1 MPIDPF
7 AQTPEFSTLFV
18 SVGVLVAI
26 SFAVVIALAVR
37 SAAKVHKAGHDP
49 LTLQADLAVRLLD
62 SDALSIRKPQ
72 QQRLADIEALFTT
85 GVNSESERATA
96 RATILANG

>member
-1 MPIDPF
+1 MPVDPF

-18 SVGVLVAI
+18 IAGLLVATT
-26 SFAVVIALAVR
+26 FVVVIALAIR
-37 SAAKVHKAGHDP
+37 GAAKVHKSGHDP

-62 SDALSIRKPQ
+62 SDALSVRKPQ
-72 QQRLADIEALFTT
+72 QQRLADVEALFTT
-85 GVNSESERATA
+85 GAISESERAAA

>member
-1 MPIDPF
+1 MPVDPF

-26 SFAVVIALAVR
+26 SFAVVIALAFR
-37 SAAKVHKAGHDP
+37 SAAKVRKAGHDP

-85 GVNSESERATA
+85 GAISESERATA
-96 RATILANG
+96 RAAILANG

>member
-1 MPIDPF
+1 MPVDPF

-37 SAAKVHKAGHDP
+37 SAAKVRKAGHDP

-85 GVNSESERATA
+85 GAISESERATA

>member
-1 MPIDPF
+1 MPVDPF

-37 SAAKVHKAGHDP
+37 SNAKVRKAGHDP
-49 LTLQADLAVRLLD
+49 LTLRADLAVRLLD

-85 GVNSESERATA
+85 GAISESERATA
-96 RATILANG
+96 RAAILANG